1 MLTKTKWLITFTA
14 LLVLTACVNNKANDQ
29 ATTNNEMNMYNNGSD
44 MYLFAGTYTSESK
57 SKGIYIYKID
67 TKSGEVDSISMVNA
81 DNPSYLVLSKNEK
94 YLYAVGE
101 NGENSSVSS
110 FELDKRLGKL
120 SLINKQPSKGADP
133 CYIEID
139 DTGLNILTANYS
151 GGSIS
156 LLPIRDDGGLS
167 STISIFEFE
176 GSGPDVSRQ
185 TRSHLHSV
193 RFTPDNRYLFATD
206 LGSDKIYRYNAT
218 GSVFKGQPS
227 INKSN
232 MIEISTPPGMGPR
245 HFDFHPS
252 GKYMYLLG
260 ELSGEVVV
268 YDYNDGSI
276 SEKQRVV
283 SDSLGARGA
292 ADIHV
297 SPNGKYLYASNRL
310 EGDGISI
317 FSIND
322 DNGKLTKV
330 GYQLT
335 GKHPRNFA
343 ITPNGELLLVAC
355 RDDNK
360 VQIFSIDK
368 ESGTLTNTGNDIKID
383 KPVCLKFASI

>member
-29 ATTNNEMNMYNNGSD
+29 TTTNNEMNTYNNSSD
-44 MYLFAGTYTSESK
+44 MYLFAGTYTSESN
-57 SKGIYIYKID
+57 SKGIYLYKID
-67 TKSGEVDSISMVNA
+67 TESGRVDSISMVNA
-81 DNPSYLVLSKNEK
+81 DNPSYLVLSKDEK

-101 NGENSSVSS
+101 DGENSSVSS
-110 FELDKRLGKL
+110 FEFEKRLGKL
-120 SLINKQPSKGADP
+120 SLINRQPSRGADP

-139 DTGLNILTANYS
+139 DAGLNILTANYS

-156 LLPIRDDGGLS
+156 ILPIRNDGGIS
-167 STISIFEFE
+167 SPISVLEFE
-176 GSGPDVSRQ
+176 GSGPDASRQ
-185 TRSHLHSV
+185 TKSHLHSV

-206 LGSDKIYRYNAT
+206 LGADKIYRFNAT
-218 GSVFKGQPS
+218 ESVFKGQPS

-232 MIEISTPPGMGPR
+232 MIEISTPSGMGPR

-260 ELSGEVVV
+260 ELSGEVLV
-268 YDYNDGSI
+268 YDYNDESI

-297 SPNGKYLYASNRL
+297 SPDGKYLYASNRL
-310 EGDGISI
+310 KGDGISI

-322 DNGKLTKV
+322 DDGKLTKV

-343 ITPNGELLLVAC
+343 ITPNGEFLLVAS
-355 RDDNK
+355 RDENK
-360 VQIFSIDK
+360 IQIFSIDK
-368 ESGTLTNTGNDIKID
+368 ESGILTNTNNDIKID

>member
-1 MLTKTKWLITFTA
+1 MLTKTKWLITLTA

-29 ATTNNEMNMYNNGSD
+29 TTTNNEMNTYNNSSD
-44 MYLFAGTYTSESK
+44 MYLFAGTYTSESN
-57 SKGIYIYKID
+57 SKGIYLYKID
-67 TKSGEVDSISMVNA
+67 TESGRVDSISMVNA
-81 DNPSYLVLSKNEK
+81 DNPSYLVLSKDEK

-101 NGENSSVSS
+101 DGDNSSVSS
-110 FELDKRLGKL
+110 FEFEKRLGKL
-120 SLINKQPSKGADP
+120 SLINRQPSRGADP

-139 DTGLNILTANYS
+139 DAGLNILTANYS

-156 LLPIRDDGGLS
+156 ILPIRNDGGIS
-167 STISIFEFE
+167 SPISVLEFE
-176 GSGPDVSRQ
+176 GSGPDASRQ
-185 TRSHLHSV
+185 TKSHLHSV

-206 LGSDKIYRYNAT
+206 LGADKIYRFNAT
-218 GSVFKGQPS
+218 ESVFKGQPS

-232 MIEISTPPGMGPR
+232 MIEISTPSGMGPR

-260 ELSGEVVV
+260 ELSGEVLV
-268 YDYNDGSI
+268 YDYNDESI

-297 SPNGKYLYASNRL
+297 SPDGKYLYASNRL
-310 EGDGISI
+310 KGDGISI

-322 DNGKLTKV
+322 DDGKLTKV

-343 ITPNGELLLVAC
+343 ITPNGEFLLVAS
-355 RDDNK
+355 RDENK
-360 VQIFSIDK
+360 IQIFSIDK
-368 ESGTLTNTGNDIKID
+368 ESGILTNTNNDIKID

>member
-29 ATTNNEMNMYNNGSD
+29 TTTNNEMNTYNNSSD
-44 MYLFAGTYTSESK
+44 MYLFAGTYTSESN
-57 SKGIYIYKID
+57 SKGIYLYKID
-67 TKSGEVDSISMVNA
+67 TESGRVDSISMVNA
-81 DNPSYLVLSKNEK
+81 DNPSYLVLSKDEK

-101 NGENSSVSS
+101 DGENSSVSS
-110 FELDKRLGKL
+110 FEFEKRLGKL
-120 SLINKQPSKGADP
+120 SLINRQPSRGADP

-139 DTGLNILTANYS
+139 DAGLNILTANYS

-156 LLPIRDDGGLS
+156 ILPIKNDGGIS
-167 STISIFEFE
+167 SPISVLEFE
-176 GSGPDVSRQ
+176 GSGPDASRQ
-185 TRSHLHSV
+185 TKSHLHSV

-206 LGSDKIYRYNAT
+206 LGADKIYRFNAT
-218 GSVFKGQPS
+218 ESVFKGQPS

-232 MIEISTPPGMGPR
+232 MIEISTPSGMGPR

-260 ELSGEVVV
+260 ELSGEVLV
-268 YDYNDGSI
+268 YDYNDESI

-297 SPNGKYLYASNRL
+297 SPDGKYLYASNRL
-310 EGDGISI
+310 KGDGISI

-322 DNGKLTKV
+322 DDGKLTKV

-343 ITPNGELLLVAC
+343 ITPNGEFLLVAP
-355 RDDNK
+355 RDENK
-360 VQIFSIDK
+360 IQIFSIDK
-368 ESGTLTNTGNDIKID
+368 ESGILTNTNNDIKID

>member
-29 ATTNNEMNMYNNGSD
+29 TTTNNEMNTYNNRSD
-44 MYLFAGTYTSESK
+44 MYLFAGTYTSESN
-57 SKGIYIYKID
+57 SKGIYLYKID
-67 TKSGEVDSISMVNA
+67 TESGRVDSISMVNA
-81 DNPSYLVLSKNEK
+81 DNPSYLVLSKDEK

-101 NGENSSVSS
+101 DGENSSVSS
-110 FELDKRLGKL
+110 FEFEKRLGKL
-120 SLINKQPSKGADP
+120 SLINRQPSRGADP

-139 DTGLNILTANYS
+139 DAGLNILTANYS

-156 LLPIRDDGGLS
+156 ILPIRNDGGIS
-167 STISIFEFE
+167 SPISVLEFE
-176 GSGPDVSRQ
+176 GSGPDASRQ
-185 TRSHLHSV
+185 TKSHLHSV

-206 LGSDKIYRYNAT
+206 LGADKIYRFNAT
-218 GSVFKGQPS
+218 ESVFKGQPS

-232 MIEISTPPGMGPR
+232 MIEISTPSGMGPR

-260 ELSGEVVV
+260 ELSGEVLV
-268 YDYNDGSI
+268 YDYNDESI

-297 SPNGKYLYASNRL
+297 SPDGKYLYASNRL
-310 EGDGISI
+310 KGDGISI

-322 DNGKLTKV
+322 DDGKLTKV

-343 ITPNGELLLVAC
+343 ITPNGEFLLVAS
-355 RDDNK
+355 RDENK
-360 VQIFSIDK
+360 IQIFSIDK
-368 ESGTLTNTGNDIKID
+368 ESGILTNTNNDIKID